1 MFVKIFLLIMNIS
14 ISTAHNVD
22 IDYTPAGVLDRI
34 LATMIDGAVQL
45 GIFLLGIMIFGL
57 LDLPGSSTWYF
68 ILLTVIIALYHLV
81 CESVFHGQSLGKLTK
96 HIQVVKL
103 NGKKLTFWDCMLRW
117 IFRLVDISI
126 SSGAIAVISI
136 MISKRM
142 QRLGDMA
149 AGTTVIRHEKDVT
162 LKQMSE
168 FEAPEEY
175 QVVFQQASLLS
186 DKDIKIIKEVLR
198 EVRKNSNYALLGP
211 LTKKIKEITGIETDM
226 IPLEFVETILKDYS
240 HLANN

>member
-81 CESVFHGQSLGKLTK
+81 CESVFHGQSLGKLTM

-149 AGTTVIRHEKDVT
+149 AGCI
-162 LKQMSE
+162 L
-168 FEAPEEY
+168 F
-175 QVVFQQASLLS
+175 FQYHQ
-186 DKDIKIIKEVLR
+186 
-198 EVRKNSNYALLGP
+198 
-211 LTKKIKEITGIETDM
+211 
-226 IPLEFVETILKDYS
+226 
-240 HLANN
+240 